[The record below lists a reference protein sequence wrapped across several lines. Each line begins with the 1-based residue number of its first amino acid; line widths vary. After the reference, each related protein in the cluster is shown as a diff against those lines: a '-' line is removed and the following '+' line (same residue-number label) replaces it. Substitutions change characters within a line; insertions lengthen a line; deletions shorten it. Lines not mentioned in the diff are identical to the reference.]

1 MPPTLTA
8 LVMMPLFGVTDLP
21 TAVWQ
26 VAPVVRAEY
35 DGQPLEL
42 RKTKDRAAFLVH
54 GLMLHPIRQEK
65 SFKTELHDWQLPKSG
80 LVQALAAD
88 FDVYSFSYAQTTAVD
103 AVASTP
109 GMRNHI
115 RKLRRAGYKEIVLI
129 GHSAGGIII
138 RQFAERYP
146 DSGVTKVIEVAAP
159 NGGSDL
165 AMISVGLPKPQVSFI
180 KSLAPPVRT
189 AISQDGPKLSDKLEI
204 CCVVC
209 KLGGL
214 PSDTMVKLDS
224 QWPADLQEQGVPA
237 ALVVI
242 NHFDAM
248 KGPHAVR
255 TIGTLAKEKL
265 VRWTP
270 AQVEQGRRVLFG
282 PDPDAAAAHHPA
294 SDGRP
299 LVRVIGRKLLDR

>member
-1 MPPTLTA
+1 MLPTLTSIV
-8 LVMMPLFGVTDLP
+8 LLPFLGVTELP

-26 VAPVVRAEY
+26 VAPEVRATY

-42 RKTKDRAAFLVH
+42 KKTKDKAAFLVH
-54 GLMLHPIRQEK
+54 GLMLHPIKQEK
-65 SFKTELHDWQLPKSG
+65 SYKTELHDWQYAKAG
-80 LVQALAAD
+80 LVQALASE
-88 FDVYSFSYAQTTAVD
+88 FDVYAFSYAQTTAVD
-103 AVASTP
+103 VVASTP

-115 RKLRRAGYKEIVLI
+115 KKLRRAGYKEIVLI

-159 NGGSDL
+159 NFGSDL
-165 AMISVGLPKPQVSFI
+165 AMINVGLPKPQVQFI

-189 AISQDGPKLSDKLEI
+189 AIALDGPKLSSKLEI

-214 PSDTMVKLDS
+214 PHDTMVHLDS
-224 QWPADLQEQGVPA
+224 QWPADLQKQGVPA
-237 ALVVI
+237 TLVVI

-248 KGPHAVR
+248 KGPHAVQ
-255 TIGTLAKEKL
+255 TISTLAKEKL

-270 AQVEQGRRVLFG
+270 AQVEQGRRVMFG
-282 PDPDAAAAHHPA
+282 SDPDAAAAHHPEA
-294 SDGRP
+294 ERRP